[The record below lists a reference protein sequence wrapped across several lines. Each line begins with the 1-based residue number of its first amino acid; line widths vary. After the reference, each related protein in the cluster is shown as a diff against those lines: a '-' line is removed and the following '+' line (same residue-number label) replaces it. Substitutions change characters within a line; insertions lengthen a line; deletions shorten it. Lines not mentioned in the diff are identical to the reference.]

1 MCLRLMR
8 LFPRVIREMRRHQD
22 RSTPPAA
29 VALGP
34 RHVAAL
40 EQLRDGPMTVGD
52 LAARLG
58 LTMSTV
64 SGLLGGLDL
73 AGFIERVPDPTDRRR
88 TIVAIAGSQRATA
101 EAWLDG
107 VAAPLARVL
116 ARLAADERSAFLK
129 AMDMLEAEFRSG
141 GGDGAASCP
150 AAGPETADTPGAD
163 TLGAGAQAADAHGPD
178 QLTPDGAAG
187 DLTGGGGALRVG
199 LPSRIGFRRA
209 GRAGGQ
215 PQRGQDDQRG
225 QGPAGQDVGEPVEVT
240 PDQGDADEEAQG
252 HRRRPGGPPRAPGT
266 ARDQQRGQDVAD
278 RSRGGVPGR
287 ERTPA
292 TGRDGTKPG

>member
-1 MCLRLMR
+1 VSQEPGAAGHSAMCLRLMR

-141 GGDGAASCP
+141 GGDGAASRP
-150 AAGPETADTPGAD
+150 AAGPETAGAPGAGAP
-163 TLGAGAQAADAHGPD
+163 GAGAQAADAHGPD
-178 QLTPDGAAG
+178 AHGAGQLTADGATG
-187 DLTGGGGALRVG
+187 DLAGGGGPFRVG
-199 LPSRIGFRRA
+199 HPSRIGFRRA
-209 GRAGGQ
+209 GRAAGQ
-215 PQRGQDDQRG
+215 PQRGQDD
-225 QGPAGQDVGEPVEVT
+225 
-240 PDQGDADEEAQG
+240 
-252 HRRRPGGPPRAPGT
+252 
-266 ARDQQRGQDVAD
+266 
-278 RSRGGVPGR
+278 
-287 ERTPA
+287 
-292 TGRDGTKPG
+292 

>member
-116 ARLAADERSAFLK
+116 ARLAAEERSAFLK
-129 AMDMLEAEFRSG
+129 AMDMLEAEFRN
-141 GGDGAASCP
+141 GGDDSTPACP
-150 AAGPETADTPGAD
+150 AAD
-163 TLGAGAQAADAHGPD
+163 QAD
-178 QLTPDGAAG
+178 QLTADGATG
-187 DLTGGGGALRVG
+187 DLAGGCGPLRAG
-199 LPSRIGFRRA
+199 HRSRVGFRRA
-209 GRAGGQ
+209 GRAAGQ
-215 PQRGQDDQRG
+215 PQRGHDNERG
-225 QGPAGQDVGEPVEVT
+225 EGPAGQHVSEPVEVT
-240 PDQGDADEEAQG
+240 PHQGDADEEAQD
-252 HRRRPGGPPRAPGT
+252 HRRRPGGPPPARGT
-266 ARDQQRGQDVAD
+266 AGDQQRGQHVTH
-278 RSRGGVPGR
+278 RTRGGVAGG
-287 ERTPA
+287 ERPPA
-292 TGRDGTKPG
+292 TGRDGAQPR